1 MSVRTLNALRGPRAL
16 LRPPS
21 HAPYRTM
28 IKEEPEQLQ
37 KPKGKRTTRPWPS
50 GVMLPAAKATRPIP
64 ADPSAKY
71 TIIKIPNTSTAFSE
85 WPRLSKFKPALQ
97 PRTSGTIPPGASA
110 GVQATVDPDME
121 MAILPYLYN
130 DLGVLIFEGP
140 QWEQVRIMS
149 NILQSV
155 ECEGCRL
162 PKRDLTTGSALFEV
176 SLTNIALEKWE
187 ADGIGGP
194 VPLETVPGS
203 IEMHIVNHIDG
214 PGLANDTINGS
225 YLPQLHAYV
234 ATGIRDSTIYMSIEF
249 HTVGTRRLVGVT
261 NLKLSPTF
269 EIPSAKGTAKEP
281 PQGVDRHTDFDQK
294 SASVE
299 GQMKAGRKG
308 DTYSIKQAL
317 QPPPTHASS
326 IESLRELY
334 DKLVPS
340 NTHRNSEIYR
350 RAMFKV
356 YKLEFKLWAQRKRN
370 IEKERKDERRTEI
383 FTKRH
388 KKILSAVAQIEEK
401 YLDVDREA

>member
-1 MSVRTLNALRGPRAL
+1 MSVRASNALRGSRAL
-16 LRPPS
+16 FRPPS

-28 IKEEPEQLQ
+28 IKEEPEQMQ
-37 KPKGKRTTRPWPS
+37 KPKGTRTTRPWPS
-50 GVMLPAAKATRPIP
+50 GVMLPAAKAARPIP

-85 WPRLSKFKPALQ
+85 WPTLNKFKPALQ

-110 GVQATVDPDME
+110 GVQASVDPDME
-121 MAILPYLYN
+121 MAILPYLKKHSITPNGLY
-130 DLGVLIFEGP
+130 
-140 QWEQVRIMS
+140 
-149 NILQSV
+149 
-155 ECEGCRL
+155 
-162 PKRDLTTGSALFEV
+162 
-176 SLTNIALEKWE
+176 SLTNMALEKWE

-214 PGLANDTINGS
+214 PGLANDTINGL

-234 ATGIRDSTIYMSIEF
+234 ATGMRDSTIYMSIEF

-269 EIPSAKGTAKEP
+269 EIPSDKGTAKEP

-350 RAMFKV
+350 QAMFKV

-370 IEKERKDERRTEI
+370 IGKERKDERRIKI

-388 KKILSAVAQIEEK
+388 KKMLSAVTQIEEK

>member
-1 MSVRTLNALRGPRAL
+1 MSVRASNALRGSRAL
-16 LRPPS
+16 FGPPS

-28 IKEEPEQLQ
+28 IKEEPEQMQ
-37 KPKGKRTTRPWPS
+37 KPKGTRTTRPWPS
-50 GVMLPAAKATRPIP
+50 GIMLPAAKAARPIP

-71 TIIKIPNTSTAFSE
+71 TIMKIPNTSTAFSE
-85 WPRLSKFKPALQ
+85 WPTLNKFKPALQ

-121 MAILPYLYN
+121 MSILPYLYN

-155 ECEGCRL
+155 ECEECRL
-162 PKRDLTTGSALFEV
+162 PKKDWTTGSALFEV
-176 SLTNIALEKWE
+176 NLTNMALEKWE

-194 VPLETVPGS
+194 VPLEAVPGS

-234 ATGIRDSTIYMSIEF
+234 ATGIRDSTIYISIEF

-261 NLKLSPTF
+261 NLKLRPTF

-299 GQMKAGRKG
+299 GQIKAGRKG

-334 DKLVPS
+334 GKLVPS

-370 IEKERKDERRTEI
+370 IGKEG
-383 FTKRH
+383 
-388 KKILSAVAQIEEK
+388 KKG
-401 YLDVDREA
+401 